1 MRKEIITM
9 KKLLSYTLL
18 GVLLASLASCSNLRS
33 ESVTR
38 LEKNITYQALSSSF
52 FIDDYANISKA
63 KFINKEEVFSLLD
76 EIDLILTNYEH
87 DYSYVREASD
97 REGYETKEVISY
109 TSINEEKL
117 DITLYY
123 NTESEVEE
131 EEGEKEKEIVNRG
144 ILIKDEN
151 EYDFILESENE
162 VEEDEEESSTMFTLF
177 TSSDHS
183 SYILSKQSQ
192 ESEENE
198 LESSYNYRVVNNGIV
213 KEEFSYI
220 REIEGD
226 KDLIKFT
233 KDGKSYKIKSYVE
246 DSKSYIKIKDEDTK
260 EEVIYEKVV
269 LEDGSIS
276 YIEINE

>member
-1 MRKEIITM
+1 M
-9 KKLLSYTLL
+9 
-18 GVLLASLASCSNLRS
+18 
-33 ESVTR
+33 
-38 LEKNITYQALSSSF
+38 
-52 FIDDYANISKA
+52 
-63 KFINKEEVFSLLD
+63 FSLLD

-87 DYSYVREASD
+87 DYSYVREVSD

-131 EEGEKEKEIVNRG
+131 EEGEKEEEIVNKG

-162 VEEDEEESSTMFTLF
+162 VEDDEEESSTKFTLF

-246 DSKSYIKIKDEDTK
+246 DLKSYIKIKDEATK

>member
-1 MRKEIITM
+1 M

-87 DYSYVREASD
+87 DYSYVREVSD

-131 EEGEKEKEIVNRG
+131 EEIVNKG

-162 VEEDEEESSTMFTLF
+162 VEDDEEESSTMFTLF

-233 KDGKSYKIKSYVE
+233 KDGNSYKIKSYVE

>member
-1 MRKEIITM
+1 M

-87 DYSYVREASD
+87 DYSYVREVSD

-131 EEGEKEKEIVNRG
+131 EEGEKEEEIVNKG

-151 EYDFILESENE
+151 
-162 VEEDEEESSTMFTLF
+162 
-177 TSSDHS
+177 
-183 SYILSKQSQ
+183 
-192 ESEENE
+192 
-198 LESSYNYRVVNNGIV
+198 
-213 KEEFSYI
+213 
-220 REIEGD
+220 
-226 KDLIKFT
+226 
-233 KDGKSYKIKSYVE
+233 
-246 DSKSYIKIKDEDTK
+246 
-260 EEVIYEKVV
+260 
-269 LEDGSIS
+269 
-276 YIEINE
+276 